1 MKAFIYVGGKIDVN
15 FITEHPKGED
25 ITVAADSGIRNALS
39 LGDRVD
45 IAVGDFD
52 SFPEREIPEGAEV
65 IRLKPE
71 KDITDAQAAIEIAIE
86 RGADS
91 FVIIGGLSGRLDHTL
106 ANLSILEDL
115 TARNYYA
122 IATDGYSRV
131 HFVNG
136 GSALIGRGGG
146 FKYFSLLPV
155 SDVVKGVSIEGAKYP
170 LKNVRLTRKNG
181 GFATSNEIKG
191 NCALISVKK
200 GALYLIESRD
210 A

>member
-1 MKAFIYVGGKIDVN
+1 MRAFIYVGGAICPDH
-15 FITEHPKGED
+15 ITEKPADGDLCIATDGGYKNAVTLGHP
-25 ITVAADSGIRNALS
+25 VH
-39 LGDRVD
+39 

-52 SFPEREIPEGAEV
+52 SFPRDRIPEGIELLELP
-65 IRLKPE
+65 RE
-71 KDITDAQAAIEIAIE
+71 KDLTDSQVCIETAIA
-86 RGADS
+86 RGADEII
-91 FVIIGGLSGRLDHTL
+91 IIGGLSGRLDHTL

-115 TARNYYA
+115 AARNYYA

-131 HFVNG
+131 HFISG

-146 FKYFSLLPV
+146 FKYFSLIPA
-155 SDVVKGVSIEGAKYP
+155 SDIVKGVSIEGAKYP
-170 LKNVRLTRKNG
+170 LKNARLTRKNG
-181 GFATSNEIKG
+181 GFATSNEIDG